1 MSLSKNAQIVQDFC
15 DAWSALDA
23 ARLAAYLTD
32 DIFYHNIPV
41 DPIVGLANVAGMWE
55 MFFQSIE
62 SVEFEMLNIVD
73 NGVIVMTERVDR
85 FRMKNGRVCDLPV
98 MGTFELRDGK
108 IAKWRDYYDGPTSAA
123 LAP

>member
-15 DAWSALDA
+15 DAWGTLDA
-23 ARLAAYLTD
+23 RRLAAYLTD

-41 DPIVGLANVAGMWE
+41 EPIVGLGNVAGMWE
-55 MFFQSIE
+55 MFFQTIKT
-62 SVEFEMLNIVD
+62 VKFDMLHIVASGD
-73 NGVIVMTERVDR
+73 VVMTERVDC
-85 FRMKNGRVCDLPV
+85 FVMKNGRTVDLPV

>member
-23 ARLAAYLTD
+23 TRLAAYLTD

-41 DPIVGLANVAGMWE
+41 EPLVGRDVIGGMWGH
-55 MFFQSIE
+55 FFQTIE
-62 SVEFEMLNIVD
+62 SVQFDMLHIVD
-73 NGVIVMTERVDR
+73 NGDVVLTERVDR

-108 IAKWRDYYDGPTSAA
+108 IAKWRDYYDGPTSAP